1 MFRHGDIVVVQQ
13 LMVFVS
19 LSSFFAKSETDLRY
33 SFPAKLS
40 HGCIL
45 TLVSRQAKK
54 DSDSVAL
61 FSSFFISQL
70 LWGLVNDNG
79 VSGNEPTF

>member
-54 DSDSVAL
+54 DS
-61 FSSFFISQL
+61 FRRTFFFFFHLTITLGASK
-70 LWGLVNDNG
+70 
-79 VSGNEPTF
+79 